1 MKKVLLISALA
12 LMSIAAVAQQKDD
25 VQTEVNQYGQKV
37 TATPVDATVQDGI
50 LVFQN
55 KEANYKMWFDVRIQG
70 DAAVYFGAPDF
81 CAKEIDGKSNTSHIG
96 NGMSLRRTRFA
107 VKAQLDKNWYGELDT
122 DWTSGT
128 PEIKDAYLGFTG
140 VEGLEI
146 KAGNFKENFS
156 IQRNTT
162 SRYLMFMERAMVTY
176 LAPSRHLGI
185 NARYANKWFWGSFGV
200 FGPELS
206 TSEEQVAFEDGNK
219 DYGYNEGLS
228 YTGKLVF
235 RPLYKSTTSSLHI
248 GGAVSYRDPKLS
260 STDGYFVGRYSSRN
274 STGINRKK
282 YLDTDDVKG
291 LDHELAW
298 TVELAGHWKQLR
310 YETAYIARGMYLDQT
325 VNPLPTQWAE
335 GWYAQASWLL
345 FGGTQNY
352 DSNGAKY
359 TRTTSEHKWGNL
371 EVAFRYEYADF
382 NTGKLFSNKVADTNI
397 FGGSGEA
404 YTIGLNYYPTQNV
417 KIVLNWQYNNNDRYA
432 NAKGKSYVGY
442 DLNGKPTKDPNKVV
456 APNGKGGVDYQML
469 ALRFQVAF

>member
-1 MKKVLLISALA
+1 MKKLLFISLAALS
-12 LMSIAAVAQQKDD
+12 LSFAANAQK
-25 VQTEVNQYGQKV
+25 VEETVEYNQYGQV
-37 TATPVDATVQDGI
+37 VESIPVEAVMQDGV

-55 KEANYKMWFDVRIQG
+55 KKADYKLWFDVRIQG

-81 CAKEIDGKSNTSHIG
+81 CAPQLDGKNNTSHIG

-107 VKAQLDKNWYGELDT
+107 IKAQIDKNWYGEFDT

-128 PEIKDAYLGFTG
+128 PEIKDAYLAFTG
-140 VEGLEI
+140 VPGLEI
-146 KAGNFKENFS
+146 KAGNYKENFS

-185 NARYANKWFWGSFGV
+185 SATYATKPFWVSAGV

-206 TSEEQVAFEDGNK
+206 SSEEQTYMEDGNK
-219 DYGYNEGLS
+219 DFGYNEGLS
-228 YTGKLVF
+228 YTGKMVF
-235 RPLYKSTTSSLHI
+235 RPINKQNSSLHI
-248 GGAVSYRDPKLS
+248 GAAVSYREPKLT

-274 STGINRKK
+274 STSINRKK

-298 TVELAGHWKQLR
+298 TAELAGHWNQLR
-310 YETAYIARGMYLDQT
+310 YEAAYIARGMYLDQT

-345 FGGTQNY
+345 FGGSQNY
-352 DSNGAKY
+352 DSDGAKY
-359 TRTTSEHKWGNL
+359 TRTTSEHDWGNL
-371 EVAFRYEYADF
+371 ELAVRYEYADF
-382 NTGKLFSNKVADTNI
+382 NTGKLFSNKISDTNI

-404 YTIGLNYYPTQNV
+404 YTIGLNYYPTKNV
-417 KIVLNWQYNNNDRYA
+417 KIVLNYQYNNNDRYA

-442 DLNGKPTKDPNKVV
+442 DLNGAPTKDPFRVV
-456 APNGKGGVDYQML
+456 APDGKGGVDYHMV
-469 ALRFQVAF
+469 AMRFQVAF